1 MLTQTLHTKRNLFI
15 LMLLITDGKVD
26 FQKGVEFSEY
36 FVLIYIWKLNPQLMA
51 YEDGAF
57 GRS

>member
-1 MLTQTLHTKRNLFI
+1 
-15 LMLLITDGKVD
+15 MLLITDGKVD